1 MLLIAASLLNVLE
14 ALLWSIGIGFLARSL
29 IPWSRPQPRPGP
41 LITVAAG
48 FGGCLLGFVV
58 GHELL
63 QNHDF
68 HLFKPES
75 LIPAVI
81 GSAIILIAI
90 RRALRSSQPSW
101 RFR

>member
-1 MLLIAASLLNVLE
+1 VLE
-14 ALLWSIGIGFLARSL
+14 ALLWSIGIGFFARSL
-29 IPWSRPQPRPGP
+29 IPWPRPQPQPGP

-48 FGGCLLGFVV
+48 FAGCLLGFLV

-63 QNHDF
+63 RNHDF

-81 GSAIILIAI
+81 SSAIILIAV

-101 RFR
+101 RLR

>member
-1 MLLIAASLLNVLE
+1 LQLIAASLLNVLE
-14 ALLWSIGIGFLARSL
+14 ALLWSIGIGFLGRSL

>member
-1 MLLIAASLLNVLE
+1 MLE
-14 ALLWSIGIGFLARSL
+14 ALLWSIGIGFVARSL
-29 IPWSRPQPRPGP
+29 LPWSRPELRPGP

-48 FGGCLLGFVV
+48 FGGCLLGFLV

-63 QNHDF
+63 RNHEF

-81 GSAIILIAI
+81 FSAIILLAI
-90 RRALRSSQPSW
+90 RRALRSAQPSW